1 MSIERELGSRLKQG
15 LKKGE
20 LLSGHTS
27 WLVGGPAD
35 YFAFPADLD
44 ELVAIVRYTDRHGL
58 PLYILGN
65 GTNLLVLDG
74 GIRGLVVNIGPPFNY
89 TVPGSSFITAG
100 SGTPLPALA
109 KSAAESGLSGLEF
122 AVGIPGS
129 VGGALIMNAGAFGG
143 YIGEK
148 VHSVRLVD
156 FHGRISTVPRKDLS
170 FSYRESSLIGKGI
183 IIEASFTLTPGDP
196 DKITRV
202 MEKYSAERRSRHPHL
217 PSAGSVFR
225 NPPDKPA
232 GKIIEEAGG
241 KGMRIGGAQVSEKH
255 ANFIVNT
262 GNATAADILAL
273 IKAVRQLVKDKF
285 EIDLSPE
292 VRIVG
297 EER

>member
-1 MSIERELGSRLKQG
+1 MNIERELGPRLKEG
-15 LKKGE
+15 LKKSEPIKGY
-20 LLSGHTS
+20 TS

-35 YFAFPADLD
+35 YFACPADIN
-44 ELVAIVRYTDRHGL
+44 ELVTIVRYTDRHGL

-74 GIRGLVVNIGPPFNY
+74 GIRGLVVKIGSPFNY
-89 TVPGSSFITAG
+89 TVPGSSFLTAG
-100 SGTPLPALA
+100 AGTPLPALA
-109 KSAAESGLSGLEF
+109 KSAAENGLSGLEF

-129 VGGALIMNAGAFGG
+129 LGGALIMNAGAFGG
-143 YIGEK
+143 YIGERL
-148 VHSVRLVD
+148 HSVKLVD
-156 FHGRISTVPRKDLS
+156 FQGRISTISRKELS

-196 DKITRV
+196 GKIARV
-202 MEKYSAERRSRHPHL
+202 MEKYSAQRRSRHPHL

-225 NPPDKPA
+225 NPSDKPA

-241 KGMRIGGAQVSEKH
+241 KGMQIGGAQVSEKH